1 MPERINKLLKR
12 VDSAPVQGEGSYVR
26 MKAPTIGDIRDG
38 SLPDTSDRSAN
49 MDYAVSLL
57 GKMVIEWNWVDDDG
71 NPLPEPSVEV
81 INGLPYAEI
90 KFLMDALDLEGLA
103 DQKN

>member
-1 MPERINKLLKR
+1 MPERLNKLLKR
-12 VDSAPVQGEGSYVR
+12 IDSADVQGDGSYVM

-38 SLPDTSDRSAN
+38 ALPDTTDRAAN
-49 MDYAVSLL
+49 MDFAVNLL
-57 GKMVIEWNWVDDDG
+57 GKLVKEWNWVDDNGD
-71 NPLPEPSVEV
+71 PLPQPNEDL

-90 KFLMDALDLEGLA
+90 KFLMDALDLEGLS

>member
-1 MPERINKLLKR
+1 MPERINKLLRR
-12 VDSAPVQGEGSYVR
+12 VDSEQVQGTGSYVL
-26 MKAPTIGDIRDG
+26 MKSPTIEDIREG
-38 SLPDTSDRSAN
+38 QLPDTSDRMAS
-49 MDYAVSLL
+49 MDYGVGLL
-57 GKMVIEWNWVDDDG
+57 GKLVKGWNWVDDNGD
-71 NPLPEPSVEV
+71 PLPDPSVEV

>member
-1 MPERINKLLKR
+1 MPERINKLLTR
-12 VDSAPVQGEGSYVR
+12 VDSAEVQGEGSYVL
-26 MKAPTIGDIRDG
+26 MKAPTIGDIREG
-38 SLPDTSDRSAN
+38 QLPDTADKMAN
-49 MDYAVSLL
+49 MDFAVSLL
-57 GKMVIEWNWVDDDG
+57 SKLVQEWNWVDDDG
-71 NPLPEPSVEV
+71 NPLPAPSAAV

>member
-12 VDSAPVQGEGSYVR
+12 VDSAQVQGEGSYALL
-26 MKAPTIGDIRDG
+26 KSPSIGDIRDG
-38 SLPDTSDRSAN
+38 QLPDTSDRTAN
-49 MDYAVSLL
+49 MDFAVSLL
-57 GKMVIEWNWVDDDG
+57 GKLVKEWNWVDDDG
-71 NPLPEPSVEV
+71 NPLPAPSAEV